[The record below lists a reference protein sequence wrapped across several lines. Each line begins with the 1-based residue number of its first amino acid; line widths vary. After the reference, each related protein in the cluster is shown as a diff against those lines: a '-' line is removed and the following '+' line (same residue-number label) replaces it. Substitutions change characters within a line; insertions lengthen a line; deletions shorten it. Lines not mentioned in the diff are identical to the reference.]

1 MVDHQWVKWTVI
13 CVRLTL
19 KMVMRYWV
27 ESQLSFLVT
36 LANCHLWETA
46 LCIQTNHQHIIQFF
60 MQKTVICLSLV
71 NSLALEIYCQIGQS
85 AEQSKFREAL
95 LKMRTYIR

>member
-1 MVDHQWVKWTVI
+1 M
-13 CVRLTL
+13 L
-19 KMVMRYWV
+19 MRYWV

-60 MQKTVICLSLV
+60 MQKIVICLSLL
-71 NSLALEIYCQIGQS
+71 NSLAL
-85 AEQSKFREAL
+85 
-95 LKMRTYIR
+95 